1 MNVLI
6 LSADDASAIIAAQT
20 GQHRLAPVPLT
31 DGRFFLSADVLT
43 EPRFAA
49 HLESV
54 DYDTATLDD
63 VQHLLPAPEDVP

>member
-6 LSADDASAIIAAQT
+6 LSADDASAITAAQT

-31 DGRFFLSADVLT
+31 DGRYFLSADVLT

-49 HLESV
+49 HLDGV

-63 VQHLLPAPEDVP
+63 VRELLPVSEDEV

>member
-31 DGRFFLSADVLT
+31 DGRFFLSADVLS

-49 HLESV
+49 HLDNV

-63 VQHLLPAPEDVP
+63 VRDFLPVSEEGI

>member
-1 MNVLI
+1 MNVLV

-31 DGRFFLSADVLT
+31 DGRFFLSADVLS

-63 VQHLLPAPEDVP
+63 VRRWLPVSEEGI